1 MHRPTRARGLGP
13 GNGQV
18 LWLKC
23 DLSDPRDAKKAAQEF
38 LAKEERLDIL
48 VNNAGMISGP
58 HAIGSDG
65 VSVMA
70 IVNYVSP
77 YVFTQLLL
85 PLLKK
90 TAAEPHSDVRVV
102 NVSSL
107 QHKNVPLSVK
117 FDDITDFNTE
127 YRWQPLAG
135 LKRYAHSKLMF
146 TMWSKTLQEQ
156 LNDSAASIT
165 VISVPPSAPRPHPRH
180 TSLLTTTLGLLPF
193 FNLLTHHTSLGRTAA
208 VRVLALHGTSM
219 RADDVL
225 QLIFCELTEPSP
237 LTQVSQHFHRFSQ
250 DPYVR
255 AHYFLAHYGPVE
267 AMYYAL
273 GRGKILTERVLDIL
287 LTSGAHMSRY
297 LVQIA
302 IHHYFHTQ
310 AHFIKTQWCRN
321 VPLRVFLYFLKI
333 AEETYGEI
341 PRGKGEDD
349 GSTFVAFLKEDRY
362 PPQMKSV
369 TWESVQMLLEK
380 YKDPI
385 TPQFPLALAIEPRLL
400 PYAVANGFS
409 MDYKYRDFV
418 FRKMFERPSAS
429 SETRPED
436 ISENVRELCKLD
448 SAMFVSRTVA
458 AEVCMEATVNVIGYK
473 ALKQLDKSGH
483 LRFELSTLVEDLLKM
498 FLTTRSI
505 CNLSTGDTL
514 LHLFEDYPST
524 DSAVRLVVLVVIFT
538 SADNPNM
545 LTLTAATIRTK
556 LDTLGL
562 MPVTPKDAYNILLN
576 PFVERYTAL
585 INFAKEEIGVRGDG
599 SKGMSQVDIDR
610 LFEDAAA
617 KCVEIACKGKLL
629 KKLYQ
634 AHPAVKNVITDVVL
648 QKHQINM
655 EDLPSW
661 EEDPE
666 GCYAYTAKLSKDF
679 MRFGVGEVHTTE
691 SLSPEI
697 KEAHSD
703 TEKGDISL
711 EDNAMDTGPDHE
723 DAAPQD
729 ESISELGD
737 ITQESLTTMIRQDEM
752 APVRSRRRISYS
764 YGLSDSSGKLRYP
777 HDPVHIGRWARA
789 LFGSRSSV
797 TAVFMTHAVIN
808 DNCSM
813 LHHYLMFG
821 DGTQTNL
828 TLTQSHV
835 PVTLKH
841 FKLLA
846 RLGRT
851 PNYYLW
857 YDIER
862 GAEFFIDEN
871 DYITNDDASRKQS
884 SRPKIK
890 VEAPASTTIS
900 SPPPMPSSPSS
911 STRGKK
917 RPRRSAAGVVRSYAD
932 PDSDDEDI
940 ANDTL
945 LASAREEKKQ
955 PGQTSLQLW
964 IKHLGLLLK
973 TETRKYNEMKKRLEK
988 NAGPGAPKVRIQRND
1003 FVKSLTSNLR
1013 NLRKQEAENRIKF
1026 QYDDVAEDYSNEED
1040 DDEYVSRRTKR
1051 KTVHAQ

>member
-1 MHRPTRARGLGP
+1 M
-13 GNGQV
+13 
-18 LWLKC
+18 
-23 DLSDPRDAKKAAQEF
+23 
-38 LAKEERLDIL
+38 ERLCDEI
-48 VNNAGMISGP
+48 
-58 HAIGSDG
+58 
-65 VSVMA
+65 
-70 IVNYVSP
+70 
-77 YVFTQLLL
+77 
-85 PLLKK
+85 
-90 TAAEPHSDVRVV
+90 
-102 NVSSL
+102 
-107 QHKNVPLSVK
+107 
-117 FDDITDFNTE
+117 
-127 YRWQPLAG
+127 
-135 LKRYAHSKLMF
+135 
-146 TMWSKTLQEQ
+146 
-156 LNDSAASIT
+156 
-165 VISVPPSAPRPHPRH
+165 
-180 TSLLTTTLGLLPF
+180 
-193 FNLLTHHTSLGRTAA
+193 
-208 VRVLALHGTSM
+208 
-219 RADDVL
+219 L
-225 QLIFCELTEPSP
+225 QLIFCELTEPGP

-255 AHYFLAHYGPVE
+255 AHYFLTHYGPVE

-273 GRGKILTERVLDIL
+273 GRGRILTERVLDIL
-287 LTSGAHMSRY
+287 LTSGAHLSRY

-310 AHFIKTQWCRN
+310 AHFIKTQWCRI
-321 VPLRVFLYFLKI
+321 VPLRVFLYFLKV

-349 GSTFVAFLKEDRY
+349 GSTFVAFLKENRY

-369 TWESVQMLLEK
+369 TWENVQELLEK
-380 YKDPI
+380 YKFIPFCHRVRVIYALDLRLTNYCQDPI

-400 PYAVANGFS
+400 PYAVSNGFT
-409 MDYKYRDFV
+409 MDYKVPPFCQLSCFLLTISQYRDFV

-429 SETRPED
+429 SETRSED
-436 ISENVRELCKLD
+436 IAENVRELCKLD

-483 LRFELSTLVEDLLKM
+483 LRFELSTLIEDLLKM

-514 LHLFEDYPST
+514 QHLFEDYPST
-524 DSAVRLVVLVVIFT
+524 DAAVRLVVLVVIFT

-545 LTLTAATIRTK
+545 PTLTAATIRTK

-585 INFAKEEIGVRGDG
+585 INFAKEEIGVKGDG
-599 SKGMSQVDIDR
+599 SKGMSQVDINK
-610 LFEDAAA
+610 LFEDVAA

-629 KKLYQ
+629 KKLYH
-634 AHPAVKNVITDVVL
+634 AHPAVKDVISDVVL
-648 QKHQINM
+648 QKHQINV

-661 EEDPE
+661 EEDHE
-666 GCYAYTAKLSKDF
+666 GCYAYAAKLSKDF

-691 SLSPEI
+691 SLSMEI
-697 KEAHSD
+697 KEVHPD

-711 EDNAMDTGPDHE
+711 EEDNTMETGPDHE
-723 DAAPQD
+723 DGAPQD
-729 ESISELGD
+729 ESISELGE

-752 APVRSRRRISYS
+752 TPVRSRRRISYS

-828 TLTQSHV
+828 TSTQSHV

-862 GAEFFIDEN
+862 GAEFFVDEN
-871 DYITNDDASRKQS
+871 DYITNDNPSRTLS
-884 SRPKIK
+884 SRPNIK

-900 SPPPMPSSPSS
+900 SLPPMPSSPSS

-940 ANDTL
+940 ANDSL
-945 LASAREEKKQ
+945 LASAQEEKKK

-964 IKHLGLLLK
+964 IQHLGLLLK

-988 NAGPGAPKVRIQRND
+988 NAEPGAPKVRIQKND

-1013 NLRKQEAENRIKF
+1013 NLRKHEAENRIKF
-1026 QYDDVAEDYSNEED
+1026 QYDDVAEDYSNDED

-1051 KTVHAQ
+1051 KTTQ